1 MKRPAKIPT
10 KMDFNDPDSSME
22 FDGEHEKNEVV
33 PSSETSISDN
43 ELTTTIAEHKQSST
57 VDVPSNGTKSSV
69 KNQSHTSN
77 RKVFETTAIEQQ
89 ESDGGGSTAG
99 IKSES
104 DTESESRLV
113 IQSENETTDNDTAS
127 TLATTTIKE
136 NGGSVSLKSSAKRK
150 SSAKLNNKQA
160 IGVDDNFDDGNFSDD
175 EEKFHGFTADDIN
188 KCTSWGNAICLFVC
202 SIVLHAF
209 HILHRIYMSM
219 CQRKVHEYH
228 FETYSHLSS
237 SFSSTFSSTKAN
249 KDRRLSRFD
258 TEKYNRSKWHLL
270 FGVHLVQ
277 INVKVHTI

>member
-1 MKRPAKIPT
+1 
-10 KMDFNDPDSSME
+10 MDFNDPDSSME

-228 FETYSHLSS
+228 F
-237 SFSSTFSSTKAN
+237 
-249 KDRRLSRFD
+249 
-258 TEKYNRSKWHLL
+258 
-270 FGVHLVQ
+270 
-277 INVKVHTI
+277 